1 VQSPACYRVTAILY
15 FAIQWKYASRI
26 APNRVFSASRM
37 TDQVGMAIEE
47 TEVAARTRLVLDAN
61 ILMRGIPGNQSS
73 LSCLKNTKI
82 PSRSTA
88 PSASCCRDIRSY
100 WKEKAV
106 SHPFLVAK
114 NSKDSVNADFQVVL
128 DTCGLG
134 TWMKSS
140 DPTQTDSDRCRARD
154 SPRYGT

>member
-1 VQSPACYRVTAILY
+1 
-15 FAIQWKYASRI
+15 
-26 APNRVFSASRM
+26 M

-106 SHPFLVAK
+106 SHPLLVAK
-114 NSKDSVNADFQVVL
+114 KFQ
-128 DTCGLG
+128 GLCKRRFPG
-134 TWMKSS
+134 CFGCVWTGHVDEIKRSYS
-140 DPTQTDSDRCRARD
+140 N
-154 SPRYGT
+154 